1 MMSGVTEKR
10 YNDACTTML
19 LVPRV
24 KNAVN
29 LYKKL
34 KHTDMLIT
42 ILKVV
47 LLLGMIILP
56 LWPQKNKTKRKSE
69 LIIDS
74 K

>member
-1 MMSGVTEKR
+1 
-10 YNDACTTML
+10 
-19 LVPRV
+19 
-24 KNAVN
+24 
-29 LYKKL
+29 
-34 KHTDMLIT
+34 MLIT

-56 LWPQKNKTKRKSE
+56 LWPRKNKTKRKSE

>member
-1 MMSGVTEKR
+1 
-10 YNDACTTML
+10 
-19 LVPRV
+19 
-24 KNAVN
+24 
-29 LYKKL
+29 
-34 KHTDMLIT
+34 MLIA

-56 LWPQKNKTKRKSE
+56 LWPRKNNKTNRKSE